1 MERNEQ
7 TGIYRKHY
15 GYRSSSNYGKYH
27 YTFNGLLDS
36 IPARRYED
44 GNFIIR
50 KDDLLMIEKFPD
62 KNRSSYRT

>member
-1 MERNEQ
+1 MESNEQ
-7 TGIYRKHY
+7 TGIYRKLY
-15 GYRSSSNYGKYH
+15 SYRSSSNYGKYH
-27 YTFNGLLDS
+27 YTFNSPLDS